1 MIESTM
7 KDSVAV
13 LAMRH
18 GKANALD
25 TELCQALCGALDDA
39 AADGAAAVVL
49 TGAWTMFRPGGS
61 QAGDRRAGGYVAAF
75 LPELRRAFTR
85 LATFELPVVAA
96 VNGHAIA
103 GGFIL
108 SAAADWV
115 VMAEGPGRAGVTEL
129 LVGVPFPAVA
139 LELLRLRAGDA
150 QARPLALSGATF
162 GAGEALARGL
172 VDAAVPAAEL
182 AGQSLAAARAAGCPG
197 PGVRPHQAPATAAV
211 PRPRSRSGRPRRRSR
226 CDLAGPA
233 HPGAHPVLH
242 DLAQVSRDPSKAST
256 GMADKRI
263 GQPAFRLRQ
272 RLRLVR
278 GRHARSADRTPL
290 TAAPAAPGGM
300 PIRIFC
306 LPSAV
311 WRDAASCGV
320 RS

>member
-1 MIESTM
+1 MIESTT
-7 KDSVAV
+7 KDGVAV

-39 AADGAAAVVL
+39 AAGDAAAVVL
-49 TGAWTMFRPGGS
+49 TGAGTVFS
-61 QAGDRRAGGYVAAF
+61 AGVDLKRVTAGREGYVAAF

-108 SAAADWV
+108 AAAADWA

-162 GAGEALARGL
+162 GAGEALARRPGRRGRARGGAGRPL
-172 VDAAVPAAEL
+172 TGRRPAA
-182 AGQSLAAARAAGCPG
+182 GRPG

-211 PRPRSRSGRPRRRSR
+211 PRARSQSGCPRCRSR

-233 HPGAHPVLH
+233 HPGTHPVLH
-242 DLAQVSRDPSKAST
+242 DLAQISRDPSPSPRAS
-256 GMADKRI
+256 
-263 GQPAFRLRQ
+263 LRQ
-272 RLRLVR
+272 RRAYRCSGWCLRRQSRCDDCAMFPPRWR
-278 GRHARSADRTPL
+278 GRVARVTLIS
-290 TAAPAAPGGM
+290 PAT
-300 PIRIFC
+300 
-306 LPSAV
+306 
-311 WRDAASCGV
+311 
-320 RS
+320 